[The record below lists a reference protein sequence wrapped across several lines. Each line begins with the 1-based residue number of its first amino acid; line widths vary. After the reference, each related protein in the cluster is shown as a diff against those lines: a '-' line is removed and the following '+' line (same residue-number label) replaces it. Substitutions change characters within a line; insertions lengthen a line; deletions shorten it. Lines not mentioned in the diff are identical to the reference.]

1 MNRSRSLFPRRA
13 CIFATLITL
22 LFSMQAVAAS
32 DSHCSKIEDA
42 DYRAMCKATASKRSF
57 HCGTIKNQNMRS
69 VCRAQLDKSAL
80 HCKSTNYESDY
91 IEVDEALMA
100 ACKALAKSY

>member
-1 MNRSRSLFPRRA
+1 
-13 CIFATLITL
+13 
-22 LFSMQAVAAS
+22 MQAIAAP
-32 DSHCSKIEDA
+32 DSHCRKIEDA

-57 HCGTIKNQNMRS
+57 HCGVIQNQNMRS
-69 VCRAQLDKSAL
+69 VCRAQFDKSAQ
-80 HCKSTNYESDY
+80 HCRSTLYESDY